1 MNNFKKKILTGL
13 LSGALLLT
21 GAQAL
26 AAPTEIPEDYGWHDE
41 AAAHSGWA
49 KFISERYDVDAAQ
62 VETALK
68 NGTRIEDI
76 WNAAMLSKLSGKN
89 FSDVLAMKVD
99 WPQVAKKLNITGEQF
114 REFFKTER
122 AEAFARRAGIDVKTL
137 VNLLNDGYDLRDI
150 DIAARI
156 AKAAGKDV
164 KSVLG
169 KRKINNTWDDVAKS
183 YGVDMEK
190 IMPPPPPPPS
200 HYGHP
205 GQHRGQRGH
214 RGQPQG

>member
-1 MNNFKKKILTGL
+1 MSNFKKKIFTGL

-26 AAPTEIPEDYGWHDE
+26 AAPTEIPEDYAWHEE
-41 AAAHSGWA
+41 AAMHSGWA
-49 KFISERYDVDAAQ
+49 KFISERYGVDAAQ
-62 VETALK
+62 VETALN

-76 WNAAMLSKLSGKN
+76 WQAAMLAKLSGKS

-99 WPQVAKKLNITGEQF
+99 WQQVAAKLNITPEQF

-137 VNLLNDGYDLRDI
+137 VKLLQDGYDLRDI

-156 AKAAGKDV
+156 AKEAGKDV

-190 IMPPPPPPPS
+190 IMPPPPPPPG
-200 HYGHP
+200 HY
-205 GQHRGQRGH
+205 GQHRGYHGQRGH
-214 RGQPQG
+214 HQS